1 MMGNR
6 MVAVA
11 AACIVAA
18 GVAPIASAG
27 IFSAKGAVIAVAAED
42 VYIGEA
48 EGHLDGS
55 GTVTIRSQK
64 NPQLKCSGD
73 FTSSAE
79 LGGSGVLQC
88 SDNSTAEFRFKRLTA
103 YRGYGV
109 ASFSWGDMNFAYGFS
124 PEEAAR
130 YLKLP
135 QNKTLARNGREIA
148 LVDR

>member
-1 MMGNR
+1 MTR
-6 MVAVA
+6 ERIIA
-11 AACIVAA
+11 AAIGCIFSA
-18 GVAPIASAG
+18 GASSLASAG

-42 VYIGEA
+42 VYVGEA

-135 QNKTLARNGREIA
+135 QNKTLARNGAEIA

>member
-1 MMGNR
+1 MTR
-6 MVAVA
+6 KKIVA
-11 AACIVAA
+11 AAIGCIFSA
-18 GVAPIASAG
+18 GASSLAYAG

-135 QNKTLARNGREIA
+135 QNKTLARNGAEIA